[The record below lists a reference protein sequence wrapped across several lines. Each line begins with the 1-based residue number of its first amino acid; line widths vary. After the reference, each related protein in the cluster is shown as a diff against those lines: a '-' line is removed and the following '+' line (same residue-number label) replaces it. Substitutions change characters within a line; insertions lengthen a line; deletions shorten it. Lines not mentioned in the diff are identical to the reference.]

1 MPQSCD
7 PVLRFVIE
15 ENEAPLFTLLLQWG
29 AYVGCTAGVTI
40 GELLIRQFGIGREYL
55 EKRLSTVFL
64 NGSPVD
70 NIDKTFIESGMTL
83 ALSSSMPGLA
93 GAALRRGGMLS
104 SMRGS
109 ITYQEKDRRPGQIR
123 EGFILIKLFNILVE
137 EIGPVFIRHGIRIE
151 AAKMAGF
158 IGLSPYKA
166 RLASIMAKDKACD
179 PEALVHMLEAF
190 DTGMIEITIR
200 HDRHEKIIP

>member
-15 ENEAPLFTLLLQWG
+15 EDEAALFTLLLPWG
-29 AYVGCTAGVTI
+29 VYVGCTTGVTI

-64 NGSPVD
+64 DGSPVD

-93 GAALRRGGMLS
+93 GATLRRGGILS
-104 SMRGS
+104 SMRRS
-109 ITYQEKDRRPGQIR
+109 ITYQDKDRCPGEMR
-123 EGFILIKLFNILVE
+123 EGFIVIKLFNILGE
-137 EIGPVFIRHGIRIE
+137 EIGPVFVRHGIRIE
-151 AAKMAGF
+151 AVKMAGF
-158 IGLSPYKA
+158 ISLSPDKA
-166 RLASIMAKDKACD
+166 RLASIMGKDKARD

-190 DTGMIEITIR
+190 DAGMIEITTR
-200 HDRHEKIIP
+200 HDGHERITP